1 MLQNQYFF
9 SIIKSLYYDTLPYCF
24 GSKSNKSLTLPQEN
38 PRPGKSP
45 IAISFINNVAHSSRY
60 SLKPTVWSICI
71 TYFPHSLFVFYGINE
86 LQIIG
91 FKSSDVYVV
100 SFKVIITEV
109 RI

>member
-1 MLQNQYFF
+1 
-9 SIIKSLYYDTLPYCF
+9 
-24 GSKSNKSLTLPQEN
+24 
-38 PRPGKSP
+38 
-45 IAISFINNVAHSSRY
+45 
-60 SLKPTVWSICI
+60 
-71 TYFPHSLFVFYGINE
+71 LFVFYGINE